1 MFMTKKLKAKYVT
14 AALISL
20 LLNVGPLLVF
30 TIIAFISGTAIVH
43 KVTLS
48 MTLLLVLIFS
58 IITLVNKTVFRSKLW
73 ILLIGLW
80 LCLDNILTPLIVF
93 AACQVVDELV
103 VTSIKKYYKDRYKI
117 NKEIDKRL

>member
-1 MFMTKKLKAKYVT
+1 MTKKLKRKYIIAT
-14 AALISL
+14 ILSF
-20 LLNVGPLLVF
+20 LLNVCPLLVF

-48 MTLLLVLIFS
+48 MTLLIVLIFTAVTF
-58 IITLVNKTVFRSKLW
+58 INKTVFRSKLW

-93 AACQVVDELV
+93 ASCQVIDELI
-103 VTSIKKYYKDRYKI
+103 VTPIKNHYKNRYKI
-117 NKEIDKRL
+117 NKEIDTRLYE

>member
-1 MFMTKKLKAKYVT
+1 MTKKLKRKYILAT
-14 AALISL
+14 ILSF
-20 LLNVGPLLVF
+20 LLNVCPLLVF

-48 MTLLLVLIFS
+48 MTLLIVLIFTAVTF
-58 IITLVNKTVFRSKLW
+58 INKTVFRSKLW

-93 AACQVVDELV
+93 AACQVIDELI
-103 VTSIKKYYKDRYKI
+103 VTPLKNYYKNRYRI
-117 NKEIDKRL
+117 NKEIDTRLL